1 MDNDIA
7 TFLAFTGT
15 EDAAAAKQYL
25 EISGNNVE
33 YAVQLFLE
41 NGAHPTAQSNNDEE
55 VAQRLQTEA
64 YLDNVREADADVHRH
79 ETLLD
84 SFPSFAPM
92 SHETDIFGRGP
103 AGVFNQRYD
112 MGSDP
117 RIVELDSDEDFE
129 DEDSDDLRDDEVME
143 IDDEGEPVRESRLSR
158 SRLHRNRMDDLTAT
172 QRRLAELFKPPFELM
187 DRTNLDGAKAKG
199 RRDQKW
205 ILVNIQDQAE
215 FQCQV
220 LNRDFWL
227 NPDVRYKVKQNF
239 VFLQYQHDSP
249 NGELYLNF
257 YRVEGHPHLAIL
269 DPMTGE
275 RVKTWTDGVVPA
287 VDEWLADVDLF
298 LEKYSLVPG
307 SSNPAVKND
316 PIYDPDAMTEEQQ
329 LNYAM
334 RQSLG
339 NNLATVLATALAVD
353 IQAGANVQADEADEA
368 EPQDLFD
375 QIQPREHTE
384 PAVGTRIQFRFPN
397 GKRLIHKF
405 SPDEDT
411 VHTVYEWLKH
421 TMAADDSW
429 GISSTDRFSISSAGS
444 PKLIEN
450 LDSTVTAAGLK
461 NASVLV
467 EKE

>member
-41 NGAHPTAQSNNDEE
+41 NGAHPAAQSNNDEE
-55 VAQRLQTEA
+55 VAQRLQSEA

-84 SFPSFAPM
+84 SFLSFTPM
-92 SHETDIFGRGP
+92 SQETDIFGRGP

-112 MGSDP
+112 MGSEP
-117 RIVELDSDEDFE
+117 RIVELDSDEDYE
-129 DEDSDDLRDDEVME
+129 NEDSDDLEDDEVME
-143 IDDEGEPVRESRLSR
+143 IDEDGEPVRESRLSR
-158 SRLHRNRMDDLTAT
+158 SRLHRSRMDDLTAT

-199 RRDQKW
+199 RREQKW

-275 RVKTWTDGVVPA
+275 RVRTWTDGVVPA

-307 SSNPAVKND
+307 SANPAVKND

-329 LNYAM
+329 LDYAM

-339 NNLATVLATALAVD
+339 NNGATAPAVD
-353 IQAGANVQADEADEA
+353 TQGGEEAQAEEA
-368 EPQDLFD
+368 ESQDPFD
-375 QIQPREHTE
+375 QIQALEHTE

-405 SPDEDT
+405 SPEEDT
-411 VHTVYEWLKH
+411 VHTVYEWLKY
-421 TMAADDSW
+421 TMASDESW
-429 GISSTDRFSISSAGS
+429 GISASDRFSISSAGS

-450 LDSTVTAAGLK
+450 LQSTVAAAGLK